1 MQIKVGSANPVKLK
15 AVRDAFSHYLKDFE
29 VVSVKADSRVHEQPK
44 SLKECVAG
52 AKNRAAAAFKDCD
65 FSVGL
70 EAGIFPF
77 PEVKT
82 GYVDISIAVIF
93 DGKDFFIGT
102 SPCFEYPERVIKEVL
117 KGEKDVGII
126 FDELFGTVNQKQHG
140 GAVGFLTKEIVP
152 RDKFVELSVIMAL
165 CRVVSK
171 EHY

>member
-44 SLKECVAG
+44 S
-52 AKNRAAAAFKDCD
+52 FKDCD

>member
-1 MQIKVGSANPVKLK
+1 MQIKVGSGNPVKIK
-15 AVRDAFSHYLKDFE
+15 AVRDAFNHYFKEFDI
-29 VVSVKADSRVHEQPK
+29 VSVKVDSGVHEQPK
-44 SLKECVAG
+44 SLQECVNG
-52 AKNRAAAAFKDCD
+52 AKNRAIAAFKDCE

-77 PEVKT
+77 PGVKT
-82 GYVDISIAVIF
+82 GYVDTSIAVIY

-102 SPCFEYPERVIKEVL
+102 SPCFEYPESVIKEVM

-126 FDELFGTVNQKQHG
+126 FDELFGTVNQKQGG
-140 GAVGFLTKEIVP
+140 GAVGFLTKDVVP